1 VLQDTLNTTQRGNHV
16 NTIVVEL
23 PELSIVAL
31 RSPPEGVAV
40 TDM

>member
-1 VLQDTLNTTQRGNHV
+1 VLQDTLDTTQRGNHI

-31 RSPPEGVAV
+31 RSSPEGIAVA
-40 TDM
+40 DM

>member
-1 VLQDTLNTTQRGNHV
+1 VPQDTLDTTQRGNHI

-31 RSPPEGVAV
+31 RSPPEGVAE
-40 TDM
+40 TGM